1 VTGTPPPAEPRRGPR
16 RQPSL
21 SSRLRQTLVIV
32 RKELRDAI
40 RDRRALFSIFFG
52 AIFFPIVITVMM
64 NRVADR
70 ARDAEHLTI
79 PVAGA
84 ENAPALIE
92 WLEGQDGVSIAKA
105 PADPEAA
112 VEGKSV
118 DVVLIIPKN
127 FGERFSASRAAQ
139 VRIVSDSSNSTAQP
153 AAQRV
158 RVLIAVYSAQIAS
171 LRLIA
176 RGVSPSIG
184 NPLQVQEIEVSSAQQ
199 RAAAVL
205 SFIPLMLMIAAFT
218 GGMQI
223 ATDSTAGELERGSLE
238 PLLVDPAPR
247 LVFVGGK
254 WLAAALAAMAS
265 TALTAILC
273 ANLPRF
279 LPLEEMGIRFRIGP
293 EHITG
298 IIGAALPM
306 CLFSAAL
313 QSAVGTLARSFKEA
327 QSYMGVLVL
336 LPMIPG
342 VVGALYPL
350 GNAPW
355 MYATPMLGPYVLLTN
370 VLGGQMPPINA
381 FAISAGISLVA
392 AAILIRVTATLFES
406 ERIIFGR

>member
-1 VTGTPPPAEPRRGPR
+1 MSVGRN
-16 RQPSL
+16 
-21 SSRLRQTLVIV
+21 LRQIAIVV
-32 RKELRDAI
+32 RKEIKDSL
-40 RDRRALFSIFFG
+40 RDRRALWSIVFSVSIG
-52 AIFFPIVITVMM
+52 PVIIGFMM

-70 ARDAEHLTI
+70 QRESEQVRV
-79 PVAGA
+79 PVVGMQY
-84 ENAPALIE
+84 APALVD
-92 WLEGQDGVSIAKA
+92 WLKQQSGVQI
-105 PADPEAA
+105 
-112 VEGKSV
+112 VEGPKNPERAV
-118 DVVLIIPKN
+118 KDQEEELTLIIPKD
-127 FGERFSASRAAQ
+127 FAETFKQSKPALLQ
-139 VRIVSDSSNSTAQP
+139 IVSDSSRNDARPTVE
-153 AAQRV
+153 RV
-158 RVLIAVYSAQIAS
+158 RRLLQQYGAEIGS

-176 RGVSPSIG
+176 RGVSPAASQPIM
-184 NPLQVQEIEVSSAQQ
+184 LEDIEVSTAQQ
-199 RAAAVL
+199 RAAQIL
-205 SFIPLMLMIAAFT
+205 TFIPMFIIMAGFV

-223 ATDSTAGELERGSLE
+223 ATDSTAGERERGSLE
-238 PLLVDPAPR
+238 PLLVNPAPR

-265 TALTAILC
+265 TALTAVLC

-293 EHITG
+293 EHIIG
-298 IIGAALPM
+298 IVGAAVPM

-313 QSAVGTLARSFKEA
+313 QSAVATLARSFKEA

-350 GNAPW
+350 GNASW

>member
-1 VTGTPPPAEPRRGPR
+1 MSVGRN
-16 RQPSL
+16 
-21 SSRLRQTLVIV
+21 LRQIAIV
-32 RKELRDAI
+32 MRKEIKDSL
-40 RDRRALFSIFFG
+40 RDRRALWSIVFSVSIG
-52 AIFFPIVITVMM
+52 PVIIGFMM

-70 ARDAEHLTI
+70 QRESEQVRV
-79 PVAGA
+79 PVVGMQY
-84 ENAPALIE
+84 APALVD
-92 WLEGQDGVSIAKA
+92 WLKQQSGVHI
-105 PADPEAA
+105 
-112 VEGKSV
+112 VEGPKNPEQAV
-118 DVVLIIPKN
+118 RDQEEAMALIIPKD
-127 FGERFSASRAAQ
+127 FAETFKQSKPAVLQ
-139 VRIVSDSSNSTAQP
+139 IVADSSRNDARPTVE
-153 AAQRV
+153 RV
-158 RVLIAVYSAQIAS
+158 RRLLQQYGAEIGS

-176 RGVSPSIG
+176 RGVSPAASQPIM
-184 NPLQVQEIEVSSAQQ
+184 LEDIEVSTAQQ
-199 RAAAVL
+199 RAAQIL
-205 SFIPLMLMIAAFT
+205 TFIPMFIIMAGFV

-223 ATDSTAGELERGSLE
+223 ATDSTAGERERGSLE
-238 PLLVDPAPR
+238 PLLVNPAPR

-265 TALTAILC
+265 TTLTAVLC

-298 IIGAALPM
+298 IIGAAVPM

-313 QSAVGTLARSFKEA
+313 QSAVATLARSFKEA

-355 MYATPMLGPYVLLTN
+355 MYATPMLGPYLLLTN

>member
-1 VTGTPPPAEPRRGPR
+1 MSVGRN
-16 RQPSL
+16 
-21 SSRLRQTLVIV
+21 LRQIAIVV
-32 RKELRDAI
+32 RKELKDSL
-40 RDRRALFSIFFG
+40 RDRRALMSIVFSVSIG
-52 AIFFPIVITVMM
+52 PVIIGFMM

-70 ARDAEHLTI
+70 QRESEQVRV
-79 PVAGA
+79 PVVGMQY
-84 ENAPALIE
+84 APALVD
-92 WLEGQDGVSIAKA
+92 WLKQQSGVQI
-105 PADPEAA
+105 
-112 VEGKSV
+112 VEGPKNPEQAV
-118 DVVLIIPKN
+118 RDQEEELTLIIPKD
-127 FGERFSASRAAQ
+127 FAETFTQSKPAVLQ
-139 VRIVSDSSNSTAQP
+139 IVADSSRNDARPTVE
-153 AAQRV
+153 RV
-158 RVLIAVYSAQIAS
+158 RRLLQQYGAEIGS

-176 RGVSPSIG
+176 RGVSPAASQPIM
-184 NPLQVQEIEVSSAQQ
+184 LEDIEVSTAQQ
-199 RAAAVL
+199 RAAQIL
-205 SFIPLMLMIAAFT
+205 TFIPMFIIMAGFV

-223 ATDSTAGELERGSLE
+223 ATDSTAGERERGALE
-238 PLLVDPAPR
+238 PLLVNPAPR

-298 IIGAALPM
+298 IIGAAVPM

-313 QSAVGTLARSFKEA
+313 QSAIATLARSFKEA